1 MGPARL
7 RANLA
12 SRIITDLQSHAL
24 CAALW
29 DGIKGLDVGLFPTAA
44 LSSLR
49 PRQSAAW
56 TKQLGPEVLQEWGAA
71 TRPFAIMILMGLQNS
86 QKRALFNWDLR
97 LEADPEAKG
106 LVTPR
111 V

>member
-29 DGIKGLDVGLFPTAA
+29 DEIKGLEVGLFPTAA

-49 PRQSAAW
+49 PRRSAAW
-56 TKQLGPEVLQEWGAA
+56 TKQLGPELRQEWGAA
-71 TRPFAIMILMGLQNS
+71 TNPTILMGLQNP
-86 QKRALFNWDLR
+86 QKRVHSNWDLR
-97 LEADPEAKG
+97 LEADPETKG
-106 LVTPR
+106 LAPPR